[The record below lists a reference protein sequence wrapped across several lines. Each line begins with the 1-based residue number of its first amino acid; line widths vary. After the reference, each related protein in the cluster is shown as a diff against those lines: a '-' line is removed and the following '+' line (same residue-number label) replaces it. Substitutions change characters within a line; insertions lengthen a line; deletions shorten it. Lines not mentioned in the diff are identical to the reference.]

1 MSASSGPSQDPVIEE
16 LLGTLVGRLG
26 AASAALALLDG
37 DRLRFVARR
46 GLAIDGAARDAS
58 PCGHVL
64 AHGELLVLRDARAD
78 ERFASLPLVEGE
90 PHIRFFAGAPLFD
103 VDGHLLGALWMS
115 GPEPRELTD
124 PDRELLVALARLA
137 ARSYEQAAL
146 AASYEEEAK
155 LRIEEA
161 HAAVLHL
168 DERGRIRWAS
178 SDAERLLE
186 FRSVPGLSVPIAELF
201 VEALQVE
208 EALRNSLR
216 DGLAVRGLEVH
227 PASHPSRLF
236 RIDVDVRS
244 APDRR
249 SPLRCTLT
257 DLDQGED
264 VAARLRRYETL
275 FDFVDLVC
283 TADGRG
289 HFDLVNPAWQ
299 ALLGWTPA
307 ELRARPFLSLVHP
320 EDVEATIA
328 VTEKLRTEGALV
340 HFENRYRC
348 RDGSYRTLSWTAS
361 VVEGVLC
368 AAARDVTM
376 DVAARER
383 LRFSNALHTLIE
395 TLQRRFIEQGGANDE
410 WWQAALAGFISLT
423 GSEYGFIG
431 TVEQDA
437 GGRYLHTK
445 AITDISWNAETREL
459 YQRTRTTGMVFRNLH
474 TLFGR
479 VLLDGATVVA
489 NDVAHDPRAAGRPS
503 GHPPLERFLGLACG
517 RGEGLVGMIGLANR
531 KGGYSAELLADLEAA
546 AVFVETTVN
555 SLRNAAR
562 RRVAEAR
569 LQAIADT
576 SADAIVSIDDRGTVL
591 AVNEAVSKMF
601 GYTPAE
607 CVGHNVAMLMGS
619 PEREKHDGYLA
630 RYRETGERHIVGQR
644 RQVVGRR
651 KDGSE
656 IWLELAVAE
665 LEVDGA
671 RSFTGILRD
680 ITEQVQDERRLR
692 AAAAQLG
699 GALEMANAARLEF
712 DQDEDAFV
720 LNDAFY
726 KLVGSSVEAIG
737 GYKLSTSDYISRFV
751 HPEDAVS
758 VASELTALD
767 VLSEIQQAHQFEH
780 RFTHADGREGFLFVR
795 LFGAREPGMSA
806 RKFLGV
812 AQDVTVHRREE
823 QVRARMAEQERL
835 NQALAERVEELD
847 RSREVSA
854 LTSECVELVQRCI
867 SVDESLELT
876 GRFLARMYP
885 TANIEL
891 YEQVDGSGEMV
902 LRSWEHRFGPRLP
915 SETLEAH
922 DCWAVRT
929 RRVYAVLPGGSRIGC
944 LHVPREVRAEGRV
957 ACVCAPLLSMDRM
970 IGLVSL
976 SFPPAREGVAAD
988 AERIVRSV
996 AQFETTMQSLGGA
1009 LSTVSLRE
1017 SLQRLALVDE
1027 LTGLPNRRAFVSAA
1041 QRSIARARRARE
1053 RVGVAIF
1060 DVDHFKRVNDT
1071 WGHDA
1076 GDRVLRQLADVA
1088 LQFFRTEDVV
1098 GRMGGEEF
1106 AVVMVMGSDGEA
1118 AGRLDQFR
1126 REVRERCRAGQD
1138 PVTISIGFTI
1148 TENEAPRS
1156 LDELLRAAD
1165 AALYEAKAAGRDRVV
1180 RSQPASTSVPPQP
1193 S

>member
-1 MSASSGPSQDPVIEE
+1 MSASSGPSRDPVIDE

-26 AASAALALLDG
+26 VPMAALALLDG
-37 DRLRFVARR
+37 TRLRFDVRR
-46 GLAIDGAARDAS
+46 GLTLDGAPRDAS
-58 PCGHVL
+58 PCDHVL
-64 AHGELLVLRDARAD
+64 THGELLVLRDARAD
-78 ERFASLPLVEGE
+78 ERFAALPLVAGP

-103 VDGHLLGALWMS
+103 DGSNLLGVLWIGS
-115 GPEPRELTD
+115 PEARDLAD
-124 PDRELLVALARLA
+124 GDRDLFTAHARLA
-137 ARSYEQAAL
+137 ARSCEQSAL
-146 AASYEEEAK
+146 ARSYEDEAK
-155 LRIEEA
+155 QRIEEA

-178 SDAERLLE
+178 SDAERLLAIP
-186 FRSVPGLSVPIAELF
+186 SAPGLAVALSDLF
-201 VEALQVE
+201 VESEEVE
-208 EALRNSLR
+208 TALRNSLR

-227 PASHPSRLF
+227 PSSHPGRLL
-236 RIDVDVRS
+236 RVDLDVRS
-244 APDRR
+244 ARDRI
-249 SPLRCTLT
+249 SPFRCTLT
-257 DLDQGED
+257 DLEQGED

-283 TADGRG
+283 TADSRG
-289 HFDLVNPAWQ
+289 HFDLVNPAWE
-299 ALLGWTPA
+299 ALLGWTPG

-368 AAARDVTM
+368 AAARDVTK

-395 TLQRRFIEQGGANDE
+395 SLQRRFIEQGGANDE
-410 WWQAALAGFISLT
+410 WWQTALAGFISLT

-431 TVEQDA
+431 TVERDA

-445 AITDISWNAETREL
+445 AITDISWDEETRAL

-479 VLLDGATVVA
+479 VLLDGLTVVA
-489 NDVAHDPRAAGRPS
+489 NDVARDPRAGGRPS

-531 KGGYSAELLADLEAA
+531 SEGYSTELLADLEPA

-576 SADAIVSIDDRGTVL
+576 SADAILSIDERGTLL
-591 AVNEAVSKMF
+591 AVNDAVQQLF
-601 GYTPAE
+601 GYAPSE
-607 CVGHNVAMLMGS
+607 CIGQNVSMLMGS
-619 PEREKHDGYLA
+619 PEREAHDGYLA
-630 RYRETGERHIVGQR
+630 RYRETGVKHIVGQR

-665 LEVDGA
+665 LQVDGT

-680 ITEQVQDERRLR
+680 VTEQVQDERRLR
-692 AAAAQLG
+692 ATAAQLG

-712 DQDEDAFV
+712 DQDTDTFT

-726 KLVGSSVEAIG
+726 KLVGSSMEAIG
-737 GYKLSTSDYISRFV
+737 GYELSTSDYISRFV
-751 HPEDAVS
+751 HPRDAVA

-767 VLSEIQQAHQFEH
+767 VLSDARQAHQFEH
-780 RFTHADGREGFLFVR
+780 RFTHGDGREGFLFVR
-795 LFGAREPGMSA
+795 LFGARDPGVSD

-847 RSREVSA
+847 RSREISA

-885 TANIEL
+885 TANLEL
-891 YEQVDGSGEMV
+891 YEQVDGGAEMV
-902 LRSWEHRFGPRLP
+902 LRSWEHRFGPRLS

-929 RRVYAVLPGGSRIGC
+929 RRVYAVLPGGSRIAC
-944 LHVPREVRAEGRV
+944 LHVPREVRSEGRV

-970 IGLVSL
+970 VGLVSL
-976 SFPPAREGVAAD
+976 SFPPAREGVAGD
-988 AERIVRSV
+988 AERIARLV

-1041 QRSIARARRARE
+1041 QRSLARARRARE

-1071 WGHDA
+1071 RGHDA

-1148 TENEAPRS
+1148 AETDAPRS

-1180 RSQPASTSVPPQP
+1180 RSQPASASVPPHP
-1193 S
+1193 G